1 MLREL
6 KEEVWKANQ
15 DLVALG
21 LVTIT
26 WGNVSGLDR
35 KRGLVAIKPSGIT
48 YEQLKPSHIVLVDLE
63 GREVEGKLSPSSDTP
78 THLELY
84 KAFTGIG
91 AVAHTH
97 SEYAAMFAQAALE
110 IPCLGTTHADVFN
123 GPVPVTRFLT
133 RREVVRAYEKN
144 TGRVII
150 ERFQRL
156 KPLEMPGVLVA
167 GHGAFTWGKKPG
179 EAVEHSLALEKIAK
193 MAHGT
198 LLLRPRP
205 AGFPQCLLDKHY
217 QRKHGP
223 GAYYGQKKKER

>member
-110 IPCLGTTHADVFN
+110 IP
-123 GPVPVTRFLT
+123 
-133 RREVVRAYEKN
+133 
-144 TGRVII
+144 
-150 ERFQRL
+150 
-156 KPLEMPGVLVA
+156 
-167 GHGAFTWGKKPG
+167 
-179 EAVEHSLALEKIAK
+179 
-193 MAHGT
+193 
-198 LLLRPRP
+198 
-205 AGFPQCLLDKHY
+205 
-217 QRKHGP
+217 
-223 GAYYGQKKKER
+223 